1 MFNIIKKQSLL
12 SKLIVLAV
20 ILFLAVIFSVTQ
32 GSVKIDIDITY
43 KSLINSIFGKNL
55 FEVYWDSSIDSIIYE
70 LRLPRIILAC
80 ISGASLAL
88 AGVLMQSLTRNSLA
102 DPYILGI
109 SSGASA
115 GATLAIVFGGFSF
128 LGSNMTVVI
137 GAFLGAAISSFL
149 VFFLSDVSKSFSKT
163 KLVLT
168 GIAVSS
174 IFGALT
180 TLVVTYAKN
189 DSLVKS
195 AIFWVAGSL
204 SGANYAQ
211 IKIALSIMLICMLII
226 IYIGRDLD
234 LFILGENIARNMG
247 IHIEKTV
254 GIVFIIST
262 ILTGTIVSFIGVVG
276 FVGLLVP
283 HIARQFVG
291 SSHRKVIP
299 VSMLIGAILMVFTDT
314 LGRTLISPQEIPL
327 GVITALI
334 GGPFFLFL
342 LKQSSYNFGGK

>member
-1 MFNIIKKQSLL
+1 MIDIIKKSSIL
-12 SKLIVLAV
+12 SKLLVLTV
-20 ILFLAVIFSVTQ
+20 ILFFIVIFSITQ
-32 GSVKIDIDITY
+32 GSVNIDAGITY
-43 KSLINSIFGKNL
+43 KSLINNILGTEIFD
-55 FEVYWDSSIDSIIYE
+55 VYWDSGIDSIIYE

-88 AGVLMQSLTRNSLA
+88 SGVLMQTLTRNSLA

-115 GATLAIVFGGFSF
+115 GATMAIVFGGFLSI
-128 LGSNMTVVI
+128 GSNVTTVI

-149 VFFLSDVSKSFSKT
+149 VFLLSDISKAFLKT

-168 GIAVSS
+168 GIAISS

-180 TLVVTYAKN
+180 TLIVTYAKN
-189 DSLVKS
+189 DNLVKT

-204 SGANYAQ
+204 SGSNYEQ
-211 IKIALSIMLICMLII
+211 IKLALVVMLICLVIS

-234 LFILGENIARNMG
+234 LFILGENVARNMG
-247 IHIEKTV
+247 VDIEKTMR
-254 GIVFIIST
+254 IVFFIAT
-262 ILTGTIVSFIGVVG
+262 ILTGTVVAFIGVVG

-283 HIARQFVG
+283 HIARQFTG
-291 SSHRKVIP
+291 SSHRKLIP
-299 VSMLIGAILMVFTDT
+299 ISMLIGAILMVFTDT

-342 LKQSSYNFGGK
+342 LKRSSYSFGGK